1 MIGMLKEPRRWN
13 RIFAGWSL
21 VACLLVLTSCQQ
33 GSRWEGAAP
42 GEVVPIE
49 DPCEITPETVYPPE
63 YPLTLL
69 IAEAGVVIDP
79 LIPILPE
86 GPVCLPGLYSI
97 DPPLQEGLALNP
109 ANGRIYGAPLYA
121 DSSTLHTITTQFPIE
136 SASSSLQIIVPP
148 AAPSFEYPNA
158 YIELEPL
165 EQFWMLPLQLP
176 GSGAVEVWSSPTDD
190 APVGAFQL
198 NAQNGTLTLHGVGD
212 YWITVVGLN
221 SSGEDTFTIQ
231 VETVS
236 P

>member
-1 MIGMLKEPRRWN
+1 MKRRCPSS
-13 RIFAGWSL
+13 RILGLLTIL
-21 VACLLVLTSCQQ
+21 VLLVLVSCQQ
-33 GSRWEGAAP
+33 GGRFEGPAP

-49 DPCEITPETVYPPE
+49 DPCETSPETVYPPQ

-69 IAEAGVVIDP
+69 IAEAGIVIDP
-79 LIPILPE
+79 LIPILPA
-86 GPVCLPGLYSI
+86 GNICLPYQYSI
-97 DPPLQEGLALNP
+97 DPPLPDGLVLNP
-109 ANGRIYGAPLYA
+109 ASGRLYGAPLYA
-121 DSSTLHTITTQFPIE
+121 DSVTNHTITTQFPIE
-136 SASSSLQIIVPP
+136 SSSSSLQIIVPTAPP
-148 AAPSFEYPNA
+148 AFEYPSA
-158 YIELEPL
+158 SIELDPL
-165 EQFWMLPLQLP
+165 EQFWMVPLQLP

-190 APVGAFQL
+190 APIGAFQL